1 MISTPSRA
9 GSTTWVR
16 TGGSAN
22 PRHAGEGDTYGD
34 VKDKFG
40 IEWIVNI
47 SASQT

>member
-1 MISTPSRA
+1 V
-9 GSTTWVR
+9 W
-16 TGGSAN
+16 
-22 PRHAGEGDTYGD
+22 GDTYGD